1 MSELGI
7 FIDESGTFE
16 KSNSLNNNISDLYIV
31 SFLFHDKSVSIEK
44 GIKIFED
51 FLFRNGLDKHLP
63 IHTMPLIRKQK

>member
-44 GIKIFED
+44 VLKFLKIFCLEMAWI
-51 FLFRNGLDKHLP
+51 NIYQYIQCH
-63 IHTMPLIRKQK
+63 

>member
-44 GIKIFED
+44 SIKIFED

-63 IHTMPLIRKQK
+63 IHTMP

>member
-44 GIKIFED
+44 VLKFLKIFCLEMAWINIYQYI
-51 FLFRNGLDKHLP
+51 LCH
-63 IHTMPLIRKQK
+63 